1 MPRPD
6 LTHRWCHYGRK
17 IETILVNYLG
27 YRLTLY
33 CHDCQMATGE
43 TLYGTY
49 LFVLLRVFFL
59 RKKPKRP
66 YDVKTFSIV
75 WKSQLL
81 EFCAHRQACNK
92 VNCDQFQHFRPPSLS
107 FDGSFVHWTI
117 YCKIPAAEIDP
128 RGCFPLLFT
137 LDPSLPFLFTK
148 LNVVLD

>member
-1 MPRPD
+1 MSLRD
-6 LTHRWCHYGRK
+6 KDRDNLNKLLG
-17 IETILVNYLG
+17 IQINIILSRLSNG
-27 YRLTLY
+27 YWGNPLWDILI
-33 CHDCQMATGE
+33 C
-43 TLYGTY
+43 
-49 LFVLLRVFFL
+49 FVTFSFL
-59 RKKPKRP
+59 QKKPKRP

-137 LDPSLPFLFTK
+137 LDPSLLFLFTK